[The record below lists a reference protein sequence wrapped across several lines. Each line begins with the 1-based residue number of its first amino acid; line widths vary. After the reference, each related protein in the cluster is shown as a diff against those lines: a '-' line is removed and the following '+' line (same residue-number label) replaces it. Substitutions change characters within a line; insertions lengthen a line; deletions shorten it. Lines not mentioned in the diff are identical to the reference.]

1 MLVSTLTRWTHVM
14 QKDSEVLSGL
24 VLGHLRDGRCRYD
37 PQVKQELVRRCLQP
51 GVSVARMAMQHA
63 VNANLLRKWVTQWQ
77 SRNAVAVQ
85 QALSEVAPQNASAFL
100 AVQVHTGA
108 PKSLPAVSTKASA
121 ASNKPPSQPMHLRVQ
136 LPNGVAVDLGAT
148 EMQDLLAVMQTL
160 CSLPCSR

>member
-1 MLVSTLTRWTHVM
+1 MLVSTQTRWTHVM
-14 QKDSEVLSGL
+14 EKDSEVLSGL

-51 GVSVARMAMQHA
+51 GVSVARMAMQHG
-63 VNANLLRKWVTQWQ
+63 VNANLLRKWITQRQ
-77 SRNAVAVQ
+77 SRNAIAVQ
-85 QALSEVAPQNASAFL
+85 TVVPQDSSAFL
-100 AVQVHTGA
+100 AVQLSGA
-108 PKSLPAVSTKASA
+108 PNAGKAVLPKVPVAPSHAVA
-121 ASNKPPSQPMHLRVQ
+121 QPMHLRVQ